1 MNRRQFIAKDEQIS
15 SIGDGLT
22 EALKSKLNN
31 PERSSE
37 FDLHAGTNE
46 VLKAV
51 GLTTADSGGKLT
63 FYGQD
68 PILPSPLRFGTMAA
82 IGLAARS
89 VAVAGLWRQATG
101 EGQDISVDVRRA
113 LRRFCGFYEGKWETM
128 NGRPPSPG
136 GYAVSPFLKDPFFR
150 ETRDGRHVVAL
161 DFYPQVLERTLNFL
175 RCSPSVESISNAILK
190 WNAVELEEEAAEE
203 GLVLAMV
210 RTNEEFR
217 REVQYSEVLSK
228 MPLITVEKIGDSEPV
243 PLKTS
248 GNLPLAGIRAFG
260 MGHVIAGGAMGRDMA
275 LYGADV
281 LNIWRPHDSEVEA
294 FAWDVQ
300 VGMRSTILDDSKED
314 RAQFNRL
321 LQDADVFF
329 ANKRPGFLKKH
340 DLDAEMLCQ
349 QKPGLIHATVI
360 LHGDKGPWS
369 NRPGFDEIGAAVSG
383 LFTLEGSP
391 TRPKQPPIVPI
402 CDNVVA
408 WLGTTGILAAL
419 RRRAIEGGSY
429 RVVVSLTRTVL
440 WLLSLGIF
448 DKAYAKASAGSTDEH
463 AYVAP
468 DLFTAETPLGTYQG
482 MTDQV
487 VMSRTPG
494 AFRIV
499 LVPRGSSKPEWLE
512 SVRTAKATPLRRRAS

>member
-1 MNRRQFIAKDEQIS
+1 MSTATMASR
-15 SIGDGLT
+15 SIETNEATDRLT
-22 EALKSKLNN
+22 ETLEEKLSH
-31 PERSSE
+31 PATSPD
-37 FDLHAGTNE
+37 FDLRAETNA
-46 VLKAV
+46 VLKDI
-51 GLTTADSGGKLT
+51 GLTTADAGGKLT
-63 FYGQD
+63 FYGSD
-68 PILPSPLRFGTMAA
+68 PILPSPIRFGTLAA
-82 IGLAARS
+82 IRLAARS
-89 VAVAGLWRQATG
+89 VAVAALWRQATG
-101 EGQDISVDVRRA
+101 QGQDISLDVRKA
-113 LRRFCGFYEGKWETM
+113 LRRFAGFFEGKWETI

-136 GYAVSPFLKDPFFR
+136 GYAVSPFLKIGDAFFR

-161 DFYPQVLERTLNFL
+161 DIYPELLVRTLDFL
-175 RCSPSVESISNAILK
+175 RCSPITESINNAILK
-190 WNAVELEEEAAEE
+190 WDAVELEEVAAAK
-203 GLVLAMV
+203 GLVLAKV

-217 REVQYSEVLSK
+217 REAQYEQVLSK
-228 MPLITVEKIGDSEPV
+228 MPLITVEKIGESDPV
-243 PLKTS
+243 PLKAS
-248 GNLPLAGIRAFG
+248 ANLPLNGIRAFG

-281 LNIWRPHDSEVEA
+281 LNIWRPRDSEIEA

-314 RAQFNRL
+314 RARFNQL

-340 DLDAEMLCQ
+340 DLDAEVLCA
-349 QKPGLIHATVI
+349 QKPGLIHATVV
-360 LHGDKGPWS
+360 LHGEKGPWA
-369 NRPGFDEIGAAVSG
+369 NRPGFDEIGATVSG
-383 LFTLEGSP
+383 LFTIEGSL

-429 RVVVSLTRTVL
+429 RVTVSLTRTVL

-448 DKAYAKASAGSTDEH
+448 DKDYARETAGSSDEH
-463 AYVAP
+463 AYIAP

-487 VMSRTPG
+487 VLSRTPG
-494 AFRIV
+494 SFRTV
-499 LVPRGSSKPEWLE
+499 LVPRGSSKPEWLA
-512 SVRTAKATPLRRRAS
+512 R

>member
-1 MNRRQFIAKDEQIS
+1 MNDATTLWTEKSQPDL
-15 SIGDGLT
+15 LT
-22 EALKSKLNN
+22 ETLQSKLAN
-31 PERSSE
+31 PERSSN
-37 FDLHAGTNE
+37 FDLHGAVNQ
-46 VLKAV
+46 VLNDV
-51 GLTTADSGGKLT
+51 GLSTADTGGKLT
-63 FYGQD
+63 FYGSD
-68 PILPSPLRFGTMAA
+68 PILQSPLRFGTMAA

-89 VAVAGLWRQATG
+89 VAVAALWRQATG
-101 EGQDISVDVRRA
+101 EGQNISVDVRKA
-113 LRRFCGFYEGKWETM
+113 LRRFCGFFDGKWETV

-136 GYAVSPFLKDPFFR
+136 GYAVSPFLKMGDAFFR
-150 ETRDGRHVVAL
+150 ETRDGRYVVAL
-161 DFYPQVLERTLNFL
+161 DIYPQLLVRTLDFL
-175 RCSPSVESISNAILK
+175 RCSPSTESINNAILK
-190 WNAVELEEEAAEE
+190 WDAAELEQAAAAE

-217 REVQYSEVLSK
+217 REAQYEQVLSK
-228 MPLITVEKIGDSEPV
+228 MPLITVEKIGESDPV
-243 PLKTS
+243 PLKAS
-248 GNLPLAGIRAFG
+248 GNLPLYGIRAFG

-281 LNIWRPHDSEVEA
+281 LNIWRPRDSEIEA

-314 RAQFNRL
+314 RARFNQL

-340 DLDAEMLCQ
+340 DLDADVLCE
-349 QKPGLIHATVI
+349 QKPGLIHATVV
-360 LHGDKGPWS
+360 LHGEKGPWS
-369 NRPGFDEIGAAVSG
+369 NRPGFDEIGATVSG
-383 LFTLEGSP
+383 LFTIEGSS

-429 RVVVSLTRTVL
+429 RVTVSLTRTVL

-448 DKAYAKASAGSTDEH
+448 DKGYARATAGSSDEH
-463 AYVAP
+463 AYIAP

-482 MTDQV
+482 MTDQI

-494 AFRIV
+494 SFRTV
-499 LVPRGSSKPEWLE
+499 LVPRGSSKPEWLA
-512 SVRTAKATPLRRRAS
+512 R